1 MIRKIKVNQLMKGM
15 FVHDLNCSWLN
26 HPFMGR
32 GKSIDVTSDQILEK
46 IHRSSIEEVYIDTE
60 KGLDIFEAKIK
71 EEVDRN
77 ILKDLIDVVEKKPED
92 VRQVS

>member
-1 MIRKIKVNQLMKGM
+1 MIRKIKVDQLKKGM

-32 GKSIDVTSDQILEK
+32 GKSIDVTSEQILDK
-46 IHRSSIEEVYIDTE
+46 IHRSSIEEVYIDTD
-60 KGLDIFEAKIK
+60 KGLDIYEAKIK

-77 ILKDLIDVVEKKPED
+77 ILKDFFLM
-92 VRQVS
+92 VRLTVR